1 MGFRQ
6 HLARVQQAEAALE
19 AQERRVAADWRQLK
33 ASWRDTWTPGQI
45 VLAGLAGGY
54 LAGHAQPLRAVA
66 RGRQLMRLLTVLSG
80 LFAGGRA
87 HEAAQEAGHAADATR
102 TVAAAVAPAAA
113 AADAATAASAPSP
126 PPRAAEPPPSASAPR

>member
-19 AQERRVAADWRQLK
+19 AQEHRAAADWRQLK
-33 ASWRDTWTPGQI
+33 ASWRALWTPGRI

-54 LAGHAQPLRAVA
+54 LAGHAHPLRAVA
-66 RGRQLMRLLTVLSG
+66 RGRQLLRLVTALSG

-87 HEAAQEAGHAADATR
+87 HEAAQEAEHAADT
-102 TVAAAVAPAAA
+102 TQTLAAAVAPS
-113 AADAATAASAPSP
+113 AADAATAAAARPAQTPPARSAPG
-126 PPRAAEPPPSASAPR
+126 